1 MSQKSTVEVEM
12 SQDTKI
18 TQWSHAYLLEE
29 CHELHFKFLQANK
42 RKETL

>member
-1 MSQKSTVEVEM
+1 MSQESRAELEM

-18 TQWSHAYLLEE
+18 TQRSHAYLLEE
-29 CHELHFKFLQANK
+29 CHKLDFKFLLAKK